1 MKSNEWNVG
10 YGNQI
15 VNKEGNMRTQS
26 IINCGESTIWINELS
41 HAVLNLRSAETI

>member
-15 VNKEGNMRTQS
+15 VNKEGNMRSQS
-26 IINCGESTIWINELS
+26 KHHQLWRVHN
-41 HAVLNLRSAETI
+41 LN